1 MSTKGFTSVL
11 IGALSEYSWAHEF
24 KHASSTHDWLLTATC
39 VIVSF
44 FIFMLALKYVGAA
57 LAYVLYTRLGTLFI
71 VLFETIV
78 ALKEDSEINLL
89 RIFFILTPSLYTG
102 LGTIGAVMLGVFIH
116 REKISA
122 RKAPVISHNFKRRD
136 AEINLEFWRI

>member
-1 MSTKGFTSVL
+1 MKTKGFASVL
-11 IGALSEYSWAHEF
+11 IGAFFEYVWAYGL

-39 VIVSF
+39 VIASF

-57 LAYVLYTRLGTLFI
+57 LAYI
-71 VLFETIV
+71 
-78 ALKEDSEINLL
+78 
-89 RIFFILTPSLYTG
+89 LYTG
-102 LGTIGAVMLGVFIH
+102 LGTIGAVVLGVFIH